1 MKVLGIDPG
10 TEHAGYGLVED
21 QEGQW
26 QALEWGVISAPRS
39 KSIQERLQI
48 IHKGLEAIV
57 KRTRPQAL
65 AVEEA
70 FYAQNVKT
78 ALRLGE
84 ARGVVLLLA
93 AQRGLALAEYSPRSV
108 KQAVTGNGAADKL
121 QVQRMVKALLR
132 MEQDLLS
139 FHASD
144 ALAIAVCHLS
154 AGRFSSL
161 TKKKR

>member
-10 TEHAGYGLVED
+10 TEHTGYGLVED

-26 QALEWGVISAPRS
+26 CALEWGVISAKRSQPMPRRLRTIHEGL
-39 KSIQERLQI
+39 KEVIQ
-48 IHKGLEAIV
+48 
-57 KRTRPQAL
+57 RTTPSAL

-84 ARGVVLLLA
+84 ARGVVLLVA
-93 AQRGLALAEYSPRSV
+93 AQWELPVAEYSAKAV
-108 KQAVTGNGAADKL
+108 KQAVTGNGSADKV
-121 QVQRMVKALLR
+121 QVQQMVKALLG
-132 MEQDLLS
+132 MKTAPAE

-144 ALAIAVCHLS
+144 ALAIALCHLS
-154 AGRFSSL
+154 NLRFLS
-161 TKKKR
+161 KINP